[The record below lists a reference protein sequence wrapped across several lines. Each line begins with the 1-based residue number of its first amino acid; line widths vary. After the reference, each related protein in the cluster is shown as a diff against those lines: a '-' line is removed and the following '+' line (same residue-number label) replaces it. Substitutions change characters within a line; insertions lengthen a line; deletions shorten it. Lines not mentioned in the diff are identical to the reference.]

1 MLYFRAG
8 LWFRGSEVAVMGL
21 INGVDVGFSQYDG
34 VPVDTELH
42 HSSTDLAISTI
53 TSKGFTP
60 GLMRRTPSAPRT
72 FRKLHL

>member
-1 MLYFRAG
+1 
-8 LWFRGSEVAVMGL
+8 MGL

-53 TSKGFTP
+53 TSKGFTVYTWSNEKDSIS
-60 GLMRRTPSAPRT
+60 TPNV
-72 FRKLHL
+72 